1 MLIRKYEPSDE
12 NAAISLWNASLSEDR
27 INKEHFYTRII
38 LEPGFDPN
46 LYLLAEDAGYI
57 IGFIYGAVRGE
68 KAYIVS
74 MGVCP
79 KRRRN
84 GIAKQLISKL
94 ESIVKAQ
101 GATTLDIG
109 TYTGNYFFPGIDEK
123 NYANAVTLFDS
134 LGYEN
139 KGICSSMDMSL
150 REYQTPEKYISRKKE
165 LQSLGYTFRS
175 FNWSDSLPM
184 FEFFREYFPHWLE
197 GARANALRG
206 CGGETIQL
214 AIDPSGKVVG
224 FAMRAGDGT
233 PGRFGPFGV
242 APTQQGTGLGGILFH
257 NLVSD
262 MVERRIFYTWFLWT
276 GGRNLDIYAT
286 WGMKKY
292 RNYTI
297 MGKIL

>member
-1 MLIRKYEPSDE
+1 MLIRKYEAADE
-12 NAAISLWNASLSEDR
+12 TAAIALWNASLNEDR
-27 INKEHFYTRII
+27 INKENFYTRII
-38 LEPGFDPN
+38 FDPIFDPA
-46 LYLLAEDAGYI
+46 LYLLAEDAGEI
-57 IGFIYGAVRGE
+57 TGFIYGAVRGE

-74 MGVCP
+74 LGVCP
-79 KRRRN
+79 KHRRK
-84 GIAKQLISKL
+84 GIARQLIAKL
-94 ESIVKAQ
+94 EATAKAR

-123 NYANAVTLFDS
+123 NYANAISLFTN

-139 KGICSSMDMSL
+139 KGTCSSMDMSL
-150 REYQTPEKYISRKKE
+150 REYTTPEKYINRKKQLE
-165 LQSLGYTFRS
+165 SQGYTFKN
-175 FNWSDSLPM
+175 FDWSDSLPM
-184 FEFFREYFPHWLE
+184 FDFFREHFPHWLD

-214 AIDPSGKVVG
+214 ALNPNEKVVG

-242 APTQQGTGLGGILFH
+242 APTEQGTGLGGILFH
-257 NLVSD
+257 NLVTD

-292 RNYTI
+292 RNYTV